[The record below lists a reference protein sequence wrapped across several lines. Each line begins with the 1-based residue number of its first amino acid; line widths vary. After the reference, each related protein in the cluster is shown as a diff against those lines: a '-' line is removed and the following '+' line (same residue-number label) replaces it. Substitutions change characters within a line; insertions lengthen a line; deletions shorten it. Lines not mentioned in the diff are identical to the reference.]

1 MTPSR
6 LAHAASRLL
15 IKAALSVSLLI
26 LALLVLGVIAGVA
39 GVIGSPLVW
48 LVLVPI
54 WFLLRREDRL
64 RRARR

>member
-26 LALLVLGVIAGVA
+26 LALLVLGALAGA
-39 GVIGSPLVW
+39 HGVTGSPLVW

-54 WFLLRREDRL
+54 YLLLRREDRL
-64 RRARR
+64 RRTRR

>member
-1 MTPSR
+1 VTPSR